1 MAWVAWAA
9 WAWLGSAWVGSA
21 WAQDAWV
28 TPYGAGGL
36 DWGTGSVPLDAVPRR
51 KDWYLPDSGFIG
63 KSPDDLEIP
72 APQGERRFV
81 RYVAGALVDAWWV
94 STQPIDPGPLVGYEK
109 PAWTGAVLG
118 PTGITA
124 EPPPE
129 EEGFLAYGTGRSWSV
144 SGRTVFH
151 WRDRLGKVEV
161 IASRAEPT
169 PQYGVQRAEPLMP
182 PSDSGAKASVRGTFV
197 KLIQRYKGR
206 LASCFDQ
213 SRLPINATILMRW
226 DPAGMPA
233 RIRVEADQPT
243 FNLEVCVAAALMDV
257 RNTGNAQGS
266 LELMRFK

>member
-1 MAWVAWAA
+1 MWIAA
-9 WAWLGSAWVGSA
+9 WIGVWLGIGAGPA
-21 WAQDAWV
+21 RAQDAWI
-28 TPYGAGGL
+28 TPYGAGEL
-36 DWGTGSVPLDAVPRR
+36 DWGTSAVPLEAVPRR

-63 KSPDDLEIP
+63 KETPDDLEIP
-72 APQGERRFV
+72 APPGERRFL

-94 STQPIDPGPLVGYEK
+94 STRPIDPGPLSGYEK
-109 PAWTGAVLG
+109 PVWTGAVLG

-129 EEGFLAYGTGRSWSV
+129 EEGFLAYGTGRSWAIP
-144 SGRTVFH
+144 GRTVYH
-151 WRDRLGKVEV
+151 WRDRLGQVEV
-161 IASRAEPT
+161 IASRAEPA
-169 PQYGVQRAEPLMP
+169 PQYGVQRAEPLIP

-197 KLIQRYKGR
+197 KLIKRYKGR
-206 LASCFDQ
+206 LATCFDQ

-226 DPAGMPA
+226 DPAGLPA

-266 LELMRFK
+266 LELMRFR